1 MLNFESW
8 IQFGKTKQTKGIWG
22 LIKVKFPGNCL
33 VGKCKNSRE
42 SRNKLS
48 PQGCVPAGNN
58 FQNMFRNLGPGLS
71 EPDRKGQDQ
80 PLVLPAQPPL
90 LSCLRGPCL
99 LPGPGPPG
107 PIPTIA
113 SRANCPGTMSHH
125 ATSLSLKADL
135 IVTLT
140 GLKHVLSNRQ
150 NLLSSLYTRHLNVK

>member
-1 MLNFESW
+1 MSSEPRHSH
-8 IQFGKTKQTKGIWG
+8 
-22 LIKVKFPGNCL
+22 
-33 VGKCKNSRE
+33 RE

-150 NLLSSLYTRHLNVK
+150 NLLSSLYTRHLNFK